1 MTMDTHIRG
10 VIMFKDFFRYWRSSE
25 NLEAYAKR
33 QFDKTKALSDFVG
46 MIVRFAFANAAF
58 GFFAKRAKET
68 AGLESFVFGL
78 CSTASFGL
86 WAVLGGGIASII
98 FAYEMRAVSDDG
110 TSYRLVRWLFAILAI
125 CWTLALWYGI
135 NDLVHIIAKTIGP
148 KT

>member
-1 MTMDTHIRG
+1 M
-10 VIMFKDFFRYWRSSE
+10 SSE
-25 NLEAYAKR
+25 NLQIYAKG

-68 AGLESFVFGL
+68 TGLESFVFGL

-98 FAYEMRAVSDDG
+98 FAYEMRAVSG
-110 TSYRLVRWLFAILAI
+110 NGKSHLLVRWIFAIIAI
-125 CWTLALWYGI
+125 GWTLALWYGI
-135 NDLVHIIAKTIGP
+135 NDLVHVIGTTIGP